1 MKFQLLAWGWV
12 VPSQLAQTA
21 FVTQAELRRRIALK
35 LQIAR
40 LQRQLDDV
48 DETIYLKLKSGAR
61 VEPGTHTATIE
72 RVRNGR
78 TRVERVR
85 VR

>member
-1 MKFQLLAWGWV
+1 M
-12 VPSQLAQTA
+12 PSQFAKTEI
-21 FVTQAELRRRIALK
+21 VSQAELRRRVALK

-40 LQRQLDDV
+40 LQQQLDDV
-48 DETIYLKLKSGAR
+48 DETIYLKLKSGAC

-72 RVRNGR
+72 HVRNGR

-85 VR
+85 IR

>member
-1 MKFQLLAWGWV
+1 MNQQH
-12 VPSQLAQTA
+12 PQTGI
-21 FVTQAELRRRIALK
+21 VSQAELRRRVALK

-40 LQRQLDDV
+40 LQRQLADV
-48 DETIYLKLKSGAR
+48 DDIIYRKLAAGAT

-72 RVRNGR
+72 RAQNGR
-78 TRVERVR
+78 TRIERVR

>member
-1 MKFQLLAWGWV
+1 M
-12 VPSQLAQTA
+12 PSQLAQTEI
-21 FVTQAELRRRIALK
+21 VSQAELRRRIALK

-78 TRVERVR
+78 TRIERVR